1 MCVCLCVKD
10 TGCGEL
16 VLTLMCVT
24 FCASGSEFKD
34 DDGELFIVFPV
45 TQFMCMLFCL
55 SE

>member
-24 FCASGSEFKD
+24 FCFNLLRDQSLRLMMESFS
-34 DDGELFIVFPV
+34 
-45 TQFMCMLFCL
+45 L
-55 SE
+55 SFLLHNLCVCCFV